1 MPVFGVSLL
10 ICLLNL
16 LNTQLQTLSMFQHLL
31 YMLDKREI
39 KIQCVSLEES
49 SRVTDCLEAAPPVFL
64 FPSPGTLHKIS
75 QWPVLPSV
83 SILIQKFVCIVI
95 ITHG

>member
-39 KIQCVSLEES
+39 KIQCVL
-49 SRVTDCLEAAPPVFL
+49 
-64 FPSPGTLHKIS
+64 
-75 QWPVLPSV
+75 
-83 SILIQKFVCIVI
+83 
-95 ITHG
+95 